1 MESSRYSHGAPP
13 VRARAGLV
21 CDLIGTFM
29 NAIITGGGGDIGG
42 ACARLLATRG
52 AKVLVVD
59 ADGARI
65 EQVAREI
72 NENTD
77 STAVVETFDADV
89 SMSADVRRYVATAA
103 AHGPID
109 AVVHAAGVTGPAAP
123 MPDFDEAE
131 FDRVMAVNARGAFLG
146 MKYAFPHMAD
156 GGAIVNIAS
165 VSGIA
170 GYPMVTAY
178 VASKHAV
185 IGLTRTAALEGAPR
199 GIRVNAVC
207 PGPIEGRL
215 MSSAAG
221 GAAHEPDQDP
231 FLRGVPLARYGSPY
245 EVAET
250 IAFLLSPA
258 AGFIS
263 GRRSQSMAD

>member
-1 MESSRYSHGAPP
+1 
-13 VRARAGLV
+13 
-21 CDLIGTFM
+21 M
-29 NAIITGGGGDIGG
+29 NSIITGGAGDIGG

-59 ADGARI
+59 ADRARA

-72 NENTD
+72 NENTAT
-77 STAVVETFDADV
+77 TAAADAFAADV
-89 SMSADVRRYVATAA
+89 SVSADVRRYVAAAA

-109 AVVHAAGVTGPAAP
+109 AVVHAAGIAGPAAP
-123 MPDFDEAE
+123 MPDLDEGE
-131 FDRVMAVNARGAFLG
+131 FDRVMATNARGTFLG
-146 MKYAFPHMAD
+146 LKYTLPHMRER
-156 GGAIVNIAS
+156 GAIVNIAS

-170 GYPMVTAY
+170 GYPMVAAY

-185 IGLTRTAALEGAPR
+185 IGLTRTAALDGASR
-199 GIRVNAVC
+199 GIRVNAIC

-215 MSSAAG
+215 MSAATG
-221 GAAHEPDQDP
+221 RAPNQPGPDP
-231 FLRGVPLARYGSPY
+231 FLRGVPLARYGKPD

-250 IAFLLSPA
+250 VAFLLSPA

-263 GRRSQSMAD
+263 GATIAIDGGLTVSPT

>member
-1 MESSRYSHGAPP
+1 
-13 VRARAGLV
+13 
-21 CDLIGTFM
+21 M

-42 ACARLLATRG
+42 ACARLLASRG
-52 AKVLVVD
+52 ARVMVVD
-59 ADGARI
+59 ADLGAA

-72 NENTD
+72 NQGAE
-77 STAVVETFDADV
+77 STAVAEAIAADV
-89 SMSADVRRYVATAA
+89 SVSADVRRYVAAAA

-109 AVVHAAGVTGPAAP
+109 AVVHAAGVAGRAAP
-123 MPDFDEAE
+123 IPEFDEAE
-131 FDRVMAVNARGAFLG
+131 FDRVMAINARGMFLG

-170 GYPMVTAY
+170 GYPMVGAY

-185 IGLTRTAALEGAPR
+185 VGLTRTATLEGAAK

-215 MSSAAG
+215 MSAAAS
-221 GAAHEPDQDP
+221 GAASDPESDP
-231 FLRGVPLARYGSPY
+231 FLRGVPLARYGRPE

-250 IAFLLSPA
+250 VAFLLSPA

-263 GRRSQSMAD
+263 GATIAVDGGLTVSPS

>member
-1 MESSRYSHGAPP
+1 
-13 VRARAGLV
+13 
-21 CDLIGTFM
+21 M
-29 NAIITGGGGDIGG
+29 NSIITGGAGDIGG
-42 ACARLLATRG
+42 ACARLLASRG
-52 AKVLVVD
+52 ARVVVVD
-59 ADGARI
+59 ADFGAAEHI
-65 EQVAREI
+65 AREI
-72 NENTD
+72 NEKTG
-77 STAVVETFDADV
+77 STAVAEAVSADV
-89 SMSADVRRYVATAA
+89 SVSADVRRYVAAAA
-103 AHGPID
+103 AHGPIA

-123 MPDFDEAE
+123 LRDFDEAE
-131 FDRVMAVNARGAFLG
+131 FDRVMAINTRGAFLG

-170 GYPMVTAY
+170 GYPMVAGY

-207 PGPIEGRL
+207 PGPIEGR
-215 MSSAAG
+215 MMFAAAR
-221 GAAHEPDQDP
+221 GAVTDPEKDP
-231 FLRGVPLARYGSPY
+231 FLRGVPLARYGRPD

-250 IAFLLSPA
+250 VAFLLSPA

-263 GRRSQSMAD
+263 GTAIPIDGGLTVSPT